1 MALNFRNLERIDYV
15 IISGIL
21 ILSIIF
27 MWFIGRLI
35 YKTSSVKKSFT
46 WSFLIGI
53 ALTIVYPFSMP
64 IGGCLIVSFF
74 LFKVLKKLF
83 SNRFK
88 PVIKM
93 SKSDNFYVKS
103 RRGIIKISNI
113 FRGFIV
119 CGGAGSGKSK
129 SIFYP
134 LISQLIKKD
143 FCGVLYDFKS
153 PELSEFANACFTD
166 KNKTSIKFL
175 DFKNLQNS
183 EKVNPLSP
191 KYVTKQSIAFELA
204 TTLINNLLPESIK
217 QKDYWTRSCVSVTA
231 GAIWYLRKKHPTFS
245 TLPHLIAMILSFP
258 SDLLIEKLSSDN
270 ETAGMISSL
279 KEAYENKAE
288 SQIAGVVGTLKNAIA
303 QLNLPE
309 IFYLLSSD
317 DVNLDINNKE
327 NPIFLCIGNDST
339 LSATYAP
346 AISLI
351 ISACVNVMNQPNK
364 HKSAIIL
371 DEAPTIYI
379 PGIEQIPATAR
390 SNKIATIFG
399 LQDISQLTQ
408 KYGEDKTQVLLSNL
422 GNQFYGRTVNQKS
435 ANIICSLFGKHDVK
449 QRTKSR
455 STGSSIKGLLGGIQN
470 SSNNKSYSESLQQ
483 RNKLDVS
490 DLTNMKAGVFCGLIA
505 EGNVSEFIN
514 TKLKQVKT
522 NYKPFE
528 KTLNEDIEKTF
539 KKVYKDVEKLN
550 ESQEPKNEFSTSK
563 YKVNLK

>member
-1 MALNFRNLERIDYV
+1 MNLNFDKIEH
-15 IISGIL
+15 IIAGIIL
-21 ILSIIF
+21 TLSIVFI
-27 MWFIGRLI
+27 WFIGRFI
-35 YKTSSVKKSFT
+35 YKTSSIAKSVT
-46 WSFLIGI
+46 WSFII
-53 ALTIVYPFSMP
+53 SVILTILYPFSLP
-64 IGGCLIVSFF
+64 LGGSAIVLFF
-74 LFKVLKKLF
+74 LLKGLKKIF

-88 PVIKM
+88 PVFKNAKSSNVYIK
-93 SKSDNFYVKS
+93 SS
-103 RRGIIKISNI
+103 RGTIKISNI
-113 FRGFIV
+113 FRGILV

-143 FCGVLYDFKS
+143 FCGIIYDFKS
-153 PELSEFANACFTD
+153 PELSEYANACFTD
-166 KNKTSIKFL
+166 KNKTSLKFL
-175 DFKNLQNS
+175 DFKNIKNS

-191 KYVTKQSIAFELA
+191 KYVTKQSVAFELA

-217 QKDYWTRSCVSVTA
+217 QKDYWTRSCISVTA
-231 GAIWYLRKKHPTFS
+231 GAIWYLRKKHPSFS

-258 SDLLIEKLSSDN
+258 SGLLIEKLSSDN

-279 KEAYENKAE
+279 KEAYDNKAE

-317 DVNLDINNKE
+317 DINLDLNNKE
-327 NPIFLCIGNDST
+327 NPVFLCIGNDST

-364 HKSAIIL
+364 HKSAILL

-435 ANIICSLFGKHDVK
+435 ANVICSLFGKHDVK
-449 QRTKSR
+449 TKTKSK
-455 STGSSIKGLLGGIQN
+455 STGASIKGLLGGVEK
-470 SSNNKSYSESLQQ
+470 SSNNKSYSESYQL
-483 RNKLDVS
+483 RSKLDVS
-490 DLTNMKAGVFCGLIA
+490 DLTNMKAGVFSGLVA

-514 TKLKQVKT
+514 TKFKQVKT

-528 KTLNEDIEKTF
+528 KILSKSAEDIF
-539 KKVYKDVEKLN
+539 QKVYRDIELLNGSKELEKRVLEN
-550 ESQEPKNEFSTSK
+550 K
-563 YKVNLK
+563 YKINLK